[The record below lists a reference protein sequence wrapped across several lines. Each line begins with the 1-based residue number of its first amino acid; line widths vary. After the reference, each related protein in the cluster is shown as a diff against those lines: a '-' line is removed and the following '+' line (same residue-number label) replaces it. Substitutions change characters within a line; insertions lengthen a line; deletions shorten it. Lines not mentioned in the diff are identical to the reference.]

1 MDLRHYES
9 LKFELA
15 GILRGV
21 DRYLSTIGNKDPF
34 RLRDL
39 YARLAEDRFTLAIV
53 GRFSRGKTSLMN
65 AILGMDRLP
74 TGILPLTSVITQVS
88 YGSEEKV
95 VLHYYG
101 TSLFMDIPLD
111 KLADYITERGNPGNQ
126 RGIRVAEVQ
135 LPAEFLRRGFT
146 FVDTPGLNS
155 AIAANTRTTQAYLP
169 EADAF
174 ILVGSYESP
183 LTDEEMNVVSLAL
196 AAQRRLFVV
205 LNKQDLVDA
214 ETRAEMQK
222 RTAERLNT
230 LGAGSDV
237 PIFSVSALQGL
248 KAKQTGNETALAESG
263 FPVFES
269 ALINFLVNHQRRLF
283 LLQFCERVASYLR
296 PDAPK
301 ELIERFRVL
310 QRQIHEIQAD
320 PHVPSVTVSA
330 VPAILPECEVCA
342 RAADAVL
349 AHLIHFQAR
358 VSNNAEVRE
367 AFVASGGLCRLHARQ
382 FQTVA
387 ARREC
392 ALAYASLLAQKAAA
406 LRALAN
412 ERAAHARITN
422 ALSRISPEG
431 QRCPACDVARRAAAT
446 AIQGLRELAKRSGAH
461 ALLRRS
467 ALCLPHFQALIA
479 GIENAAILQAL
490 LLGQA
495 ALLERMAENAHRGI
509 LKQDA
514 GRRDLESLEE
524 QTSVR
529 QMASVLVGQP
539 DGQYEGMEK
548 EEI

>member
-1 MDLRHYES
+1 MDLREYEQ

-21 DRYLSTIGNKDPF
+21 DRYLSATGNKDPF

-74 TGILPLTSVITQVS
+74 TGILPLTSVITQIS

-95 VLHYYG
+95 VLYYYG
-101 TSLFMDIPLD
+101 TSLFMDIPLN

-155 AIAANTRTTQAYLP
+155 PIAANTRTTQAYLP

-183 LTDEEMNVVSLAL
+183 LTDEEASIASLAL
-196 AAQRRLFVV
+196 SAQRRLFVV
-205 LNKQDLVDA
+205 LNKQDLVDTQ
-214 ETRAEMQK
+214 TRAHMQK
-222 RTAERLNT
+222 LVAERLQE
-230 LGAGSDV
+230 LGASGNV

-248 KAKQTGNETALAESG
+248 KAKQTGNEIALAESG
-263 FPVFES
+263 FPAFET
-269 ALINFLVNHQRRLF
+269 ALIDFLVNHQRRLF
-283 LLQFCERVASYLR
+283 LLQFCERVAAHLR
-296 PDAPK
+296 PDAPQ
-301 ELIERFRVL
+301 ELIARLSAVQRKIHDGRSAPSAPVL
-310 QRQIHEIQAD
+310 TA
-320 PHVPSVTVSA
+320 SA

-342 RAADAVL
+342 KVADAVL
-349 AHLIHFQAR
+349 AHLIHFQSR
-358 VSNNAEVRE
+358 ISNNAEVRD
-367 AFVASGGLCRLHARQ
+367 AFVTRGGLCRLHARQ
-382 FQTVA
+382 LQAVA

-392 ALAYASLLAQKAAA
+392 AVAYAALLMHKAAA
-406 LRALAN
+406 LHALAQ
-412 ERAAHARITN
+412 ERATHARIN
-422 ALSRISPEG
+422 EMMRRMYPEG
-431 QRCPACDVARRAAAT
+431 QHCPACDVARRAAAT
-446 AIQGLRELAKRSGAH
+446 AIQELRELAKRNGAH

-467 ALCLPHFQALIA
+467 ALCLSHFRTLVA
-479 GIENAAILQAL
+479 GMENPAIVQAL

-495 ALLERMAENAHRGI
+495 ALMERMAENAHRGI

-529 QMASVLVGQP
+529 QMASVLFGQP
-539 DGQYEGMEK
+539 DGQYEGMEND
-548 EEI
+548 EV